1 MSPTERSYVIQS
13 KSAIHKSIDFKG
25 ELNPAQY
32 EAVTA
37 GMGPVLCIAGA
48 GTGKTR
54 TITYRV
60 AWLLENGAQ
69 PDSIL
74 LCTFTNKAAREMLN
88 RVSMLTGIGHGRILG
103 GTFHHIANIILR
115 SFSEASGF
123 PKNFGILDDGDSAEL
138 LSSLMEKSSAKAGDI
153 SYGGTVLRPE
163 IVLTI
168 FGLSANTGKSI
179 GETVLKFFPYMSAQ
193 SEMLNSLLDKY
204 ERKKKELNLMDFD
217 GLLSNLKRL
226 LSENPDIRAILSR
239 KYLHI
244 LADEYQDTTRLQC
257 DIIDLLASP
266 SGHDLMAVGD
276 DAQSIYSFRGATI
289 ENMLGFPGRHPDC
302 NVISLTT
309 NYRSSPQILNLANS
323 ILSFNSGQFKKNLTG
338 VKPPATL
345 PVFATMKDGEEQSSF
360 IAQRISEL
368 HDEGISLSEIA
379 VLYRAHSHSMEL
391 QMALSRLGIP
401 FMVRSGVRFFEQAH
415 IKDVLS
421 ITRFI
426 WNPSDEIS
434 SVRMLKLFPGI
445 GTATASSIA
454 SAFRLDSSSMPDEAA
469 RKSYHPCRLQGR
481 AEKGWQKFQKVLSE
495 LLKASASGGRP
506 GELINL
512 FVKEHYGEILQSR
525 YPDAD
530 SRMEDID
537 QLSAFAGRYQDT
549 GSFIREISLFTN
561 LEIEQ
566 SRGVEEAPKEMLTLS
581 SIHQAKGL
589 EWRVV
594 FIMWLSEGRFPS
606 PLALKDFAGEE
617 EERRLFYVSVTR
629 AKEDLYLCQP
639 MSCQARDREL
649 KILRPSRFIT
659 ELPEFGNLVERW
671 SVSKV

>member
-1 MSPTERSYVIQS
+1 MSSERSYVIHS
-13 KSAIHKSIDFKG
+13 KSAILKPINFKG
-25 ELNPAQY
+25 ELNPAQF

-37 GMGPVLCIAGA
+37 RMGPVLCIAGA

-60 AWLLENGAQ
+60 AWLLENGAR

-88 RVSMLTGIGHGRILG
+88 RVSLLTGIGHGRILG
-103 GTFHHIANIILR
+103 GTFHHIANVILR
-115 SFSEASGF
+115 TFSEASGF
-123 PKNFGILDDGDSAEL
+123 SKNFGILDDGDSADL
-138 LSSLMEKSSAKAGDI
+138 LSSLFDKSSSKGGDI
-153 SYGGTVLRPE
+153 TYGGAALRPE

-168 FGLSANTGKSI
+168 FGLSTNTGKSI
-179 GETVLKFFPYMSAQ
+179 EETVLQFFPYMSTHAAA
-193 SEMLNSLLDKY
+193 LNNLRERY
-204 ERKKKELNLMDFD
+204 ERKKKDLNLMDFD
-217 GLLSNLKRL
+217 GLLSNLKHL

-239 KYLHI
+239 QYLHI

-257 DIIDLLASP
+257 DIVDLLAAP
-266 SGHDLMAVGD
+266 TGHDLMAVGD

-289 ENMLGFPGRHPDC
+289 ENMLGFPERHPDC

-309 NYRSSPQILNLANS
+309 NYRSSPQILNLANRV
-323 ILSFNSGQFKKNLTG
+323 LSFNSGQFKKNLTG

-345 PVFATMKDGEEQSSF
+345 PVFATVRDGEEQSSF

-368 HDEGISLSEIA
+368 HDEGISLSEMA

-391 QMALSRLGIP
+391 QIALSRLGIP
-401 FMVRSGVRFFEQAH
+401 FIVRSGVRFFEQAH

-421 ITRFI
+421 IPRFI

-434 SVRMLKLFPGI
+434 SVRMMKLFPGI

-454 SAFRLDSSSMPDEAA
+454 SALRLNSSSMPDEAA
-469 RKSYHPCRLQGR
+469 NPSYRPCRLQGR

-495 LLKASASGGRP
+495 ILNSSASGGSP
-506 GELINL
+506 GELISL
-512 FVKEHYGEILQSR
+512 FVKVHYGEVLQSR
-525 YPDAD
+525 YPDAG
-530 SRMEDID
+530 SRMDDIE
-537 QLSAFAGRYQDT
+537 QLSAFAGRYRDT

-566 SRGVEEAPKEMLTLS
+566 SRGVEETPKEMLTLS

-606 PLALKDFAGEE
+606 PLALKDLAGEE
-617 EERRLFYVSVTR
+617 EERRLFYVSITR

-639 MSCQARDREL
+639 MSCQTRDREL

-659 ELPEFGNLVERW
+659 ELPDFGTLVERW
-671 SVSKV
+671 SVSRV